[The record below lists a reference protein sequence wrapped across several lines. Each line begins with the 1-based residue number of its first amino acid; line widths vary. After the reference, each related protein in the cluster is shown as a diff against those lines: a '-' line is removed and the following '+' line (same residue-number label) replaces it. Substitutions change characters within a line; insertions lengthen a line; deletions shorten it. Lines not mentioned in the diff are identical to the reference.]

1 MSDRSMAAAGPQV
14 EDPESPDTAAVADTT
29 AGPDTA
35 AVADTT
41 AVPDA
46 ADALAR
52 SVLGGITDPTPEDH
66 LVLVRRAAAAEQHA
80 KALLQETINSA
91 RAAGHS
97 WATIGQVLGLTRQA
111 VQQRFGGAAAAVT
124 GEERWLGPVTAFD
137 EMPELEA
144 AGRMGW
150 HTIGVGMLKHRMVR
164 TDTQWEHRRYLWPAP
179 AGLLEK
185 DGWRIGSRAFP
196 WVYLIRDTGRPVPND
211 G

>member
-1 MSDRSMAAAGPQV
+1 MFD
-14 EDPESPDTAAVADTT
+14 DPAE
-29 AGPDTA
+29 
-35 AVADTT
+35 
-41 AVPDA
+41 
-46 ADALAR
+46 ALAR
-52 SVLGGITDPTPEDH
+52 AVLGDITDPTPEDH
-66 LVLVRRAAAAEQHA
+66 LVLVRRAADAERGA

-111 VQQRFGGAAAAVT
+111 VQQRFGGSAAPAE

-150 HTIGVGMLKHRMVR
+150 HTIGAGMLKHRMVR
-164 TDTQWEHRRYLWPAP
+164 TGTQWEHRRHLWPAP
-179 AGLLEK
+179 AGMLEK
-185 DGWRIGSRAFP
+185 DGWRIGCRAFP
-196 WVYLIRDTGRPVPND
+196 WVYLIRDTGRPVTHD